1 MFLGPRVWNLRSLI
15 VFTYCYFYFYSQ
27 IPKYLCPMAQN
38 FWFIRHTLY
47 VLNSANLA
55 CITHYCLSPSAH
67 IYSVHNLK
75 MWDSYYLIHS
85 WMVVSS
91 IFLMLTC
98 NTPFYENLFLGSYS
112 NCDKMHVKCQVTI
125 LCTAWKIAKRLRNSH
140 TYTLFLTQIYVWIWL
155 ESLKLTK
162 IQLRLQ

>member
-1 MFLGPRVWNLRSLI
+1 MSYEWLNEYFSLAKNQMVLQFFMLLGPRMWNLRSLI
-15 VFTYCYFYFYSQ
+15 VFQYCYSSF
-27 IPKYLCPMAQN
+27 IAEYLCMVQS
-38 FWFIRHTLY
+38 FRSIRHTLY

-55 CITHYCLSPSAH
+55 CITHYWLSPSAH

-125 LCTAWKIAKRLRNSH
+125 LYCMKNC
-140 TYTLFLTQIYVWIWL
+140 
-155 ESLKLTK
+155 
-162 IQLRLQ
+162 